1 MDQPVNAPEPADD
14 KPIDDKR
21 ASAAGAAAPMTHDGE
36 LEKDMSWQA
45 GFSQAS
51 QHCS

>member
-1 MDQPVNAPEPADD
+1 MDQPVNRPEPANE
-14 KPIDDKR
+14 KPIENKR
-21 ASAAGAAAPMTHDGE
+21 ASAAASGAPMTHDGE